1 MDTAVALAACHF
13 SMGATFKTLLC
24 KTIGLVPGDNLKRK
38 AAARTA
44 LRLEK
49 AERAGS
55 VLAKR
60 RRKELKFKTKLKA
73 NKQKSLEG
81 DTYAAGAFDF
91 YVMTNSQKVKH
102 NQKIIEFACRLHLSR
117 VWSSK
122 I

>member
-1 MDTAVALAACHF
+1 MDTAVALAACQF

-24 KTIGLVPGDNLKRK
+24 KTMGLVPGENLKRK

-49 AERAGS
+49 AERASS

-73 NKQKSLEG
+73 SKQKSLEG

-91 YVMTNSQKVKH
+91 
-102 NQKIIEFACRLHLSR
+102 
-117 VWSSK
+117 
-122 I
+122 